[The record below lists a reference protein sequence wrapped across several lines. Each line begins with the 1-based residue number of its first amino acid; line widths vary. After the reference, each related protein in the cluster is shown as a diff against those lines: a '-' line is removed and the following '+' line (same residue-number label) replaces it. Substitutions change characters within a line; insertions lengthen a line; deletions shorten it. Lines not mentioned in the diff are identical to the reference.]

1 MRDVHRYAAAHMV
14 RVHGSKEAAERARRN
29 YFTILG
35 NAGVEFW
42 ADVMVAVNQLRA
54 QERKES
60 SRDQG

>member
-1 MRDVHRYAAAHMV
+1 MRDVHRYAAQHMV
-14 RVHGSKEAAERARRN
+14 RVHGPDEAAARARRN

-54 QERKES
+54 IERKEAA
-60 SRDQG
+60 RD